1 MRLSIMQKSSD
12 RSRAE
17 DFFAL
22 LHFCLRAFADQ
33 ALFFMGRIFFSIK
46 GAHVGEHNIIQ
57 IICRAFLI
65 PTQQCLHKTGEP
77 AASALR
83 TIDDGWIR
91 IFADSD
97 IFR

>member
-33 ALFFMGRIFFSIK
+33 AF
-46 GAHVGEHNIIQ
+46 H
-57 IICRAFLI
+57 
-65 PTQQCLHKTGEP
+65 CLHKTGEP

-91 IFADSD
+91 IFADPD
-97 IFR
+97 IFRYQAAVSY